1 MQQLDYK
8 IIINLKTKNIKGK
21 NRMAKKVIEVDET
34 IVQMKVEMNKLLE
47 EIKELDYKLAELR
60 EMFILQSEELTNKFE
75 ERQLSLNNKRDY
87 LRTQLKFL
95 FEQVPQHETK
105 TMKKVE
111 LLSGDVIVKKAK
123 EDFEKD
129 TEKLIE
135 WAQAN
140 QREEFLSKKEV
151 LSFKWSDFKKS
162 LVPTEE
168 GIVDVNTGEI
178 LNIKGLNTIMKSEE
192 LEIKY

>member
-1 MQQLDYK
+1 ME
-8 IIINLKTKNIKGK
+8 GK

-34 IVQMKVEMNKLLE
+34 IVQMKVEMNRLLE

-111 LLSGDVIVKKAK
+111 LISGDVIVKKAK

-151 LSFKWSDFKKS
+151 LSFKWADFKKS
-162 LVPTEE
+162 LLPTDD

>member
-87 LRTQLKFL
+87 LR
-95 FEQVPQHETK
+95 
-105 TMKKVE
+105 
-111 LLSGDVIVKKAK
+111 
-123 EDFEKD
+123 
-129 TEKLIE
+129 
-135 WAQAN
+135 AQA
-140 QREEFLSKKEV
+140 
-151 LSFKWSDFKKS
+151 
-162 LVPTEE
+162 
-168 GIVDVNTGEI
+168 
-178 LNIKGLNTIMKSEE
+178 
-192 LEIKY
+192 